1 MTRLHTYVVV
11 TDLGIAPNPFHGV
24 CTLAVCKPVIR
35 RTARVGDWI
44 LGTGSKARGLQGRA
58 VYAMQVAE
66 ILDFEA
72 YWHDP
77 RFHAKRPDPAGSPSR
92 QAGDNLH
99 WFDSSDGGLEHRARR
114 VPQRRGTAPATCRGL
129 QVLIGWDFVYW
140 GSEGPPVP
148 PCADVDVVC
157 RGRGHRNHFPTEA
170 VDAFATWVRATGLSG
185 RVGWPLTW
193 GPDTQAK
200 ETAARGCG
208 SHSPPLGQVQHPT
221 ACSAASRQSRNLGFG
236 RLRSEVRRCSARIML
251 KAPVQYACTGSNR
264 SLRLCQWETGNTIVG
279 CSNQNTSQVPVVS
292 RFEIVGVA
300 VVGMTCGSQKLA
312 ASADRTHPGN
322 RPSASPVLASGP
334 VDGLD
339 TPNRTSNRVQ
349 TKAAKVSETETA
361 PYKTRLP
368 EHGIIAC
375 HEAPSGPASQPGSLC
390 RHSPDRGALCGQD
403 AMVPATAGGS
413 GRRGCTRC

>member
-44 LGTGSKARGLQGRA
+44 LGTGSKARGLQGCA

-99 WFDSSDGGLEHRARR
+99 WFD
-114 VPQRRGTAPATCRGL
+114 PATGDWNTVPGAYHNAWHRERDLQGR

-193 GPDTQAK
+193 GLDTQAE
-200 ETAARGCG
+200 ETAALGCG
-208 SHSPPLGQVQHPT
+208 SHSPPLGQIHRST
-221 ACSAASRQSRNLGFG
+221 SCSTASRRPETRVGAG
-236 RLRSEVRRCSARIML
+236 CGPRSEDARRVSCSRPQCSTP
-251 KAPVQYACTGSNR
+251 APEANGRSDCANGKPGTR
-264 SLRLCQWETGNTIVG
+264 SL
-279 CSNQNTSQVPVVS
+279 
-292 RFEIVGVA
+292 A
-300 VVGMTCGSQKLA
+300 V
-312 ASADRTHPGN
+312 RTK
-322 RPSASPVLASGP
+322 
-334 VDGLD
+334 
-339 TPNRTSNRVQ
+339 TPP
-349 TKAAKVSETETA
+349 K
-361 PYKTRLP
+361 
-368 EHGIIAC
+368 
-375 HEAPSGPASQPGSLC
+375 C
-390 RHSPDRGALCGQD
+390 R
-403 AMVPATAGGS
+403 
-413 GRRGCTRC
+413 